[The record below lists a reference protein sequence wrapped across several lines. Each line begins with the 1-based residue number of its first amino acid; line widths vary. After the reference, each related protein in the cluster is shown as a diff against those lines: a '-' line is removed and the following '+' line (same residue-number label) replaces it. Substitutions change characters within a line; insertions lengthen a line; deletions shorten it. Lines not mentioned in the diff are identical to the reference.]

1 MRLGDRQSETDTGGA
16 GIGAYGP
23 PIVWPRTGESEIY
36 STARMRS
43 EGARI
48 ALRKISRLARPPPGR
63 FGGLP

>member
-1 MRLGDRQSETDTGGA
+1 MRLGDRQSETDTGRRDRCLWSSHRLAAHGRV
-16 GIGAYGP
+16 G
-23 PIVWPRTGESEIY
+23 IY